1 MLNKYIN
8 LSNLL
13 NRIISM
19 YNYQKIYIYI
29 VFIYLLEFIRYTKYL
44 LYFIIFINCFTINF
58 IYYKI
63 SNNFNDRLIKLLYY
77 SINLNGCGLI
87 KFVQWT
93 NSHYKILSKNN
104 TLLNKLFNNFYE
116 NCNIHHI
123 EYTKKIF
130 REEYL
135 LELDDIFRIDSD
147 GIIKSGSIAQTYKCY
162 LNNNK
167 YIKTINKNNIIN
179 KNNTIDKDYVFAVK
193 IVHPELKYQIFWI
206 KSIVNVYCLLTSNI
220 KFLNN
225 YKIPFDNV
233 NYFNN
238 LKKQFSMINEYN
250 NLIYYYNHYKD
261 NDYIVIPEP
270 LFASENILIMK
281 YEEGLCIDNTED
293 SLYVKNK
300 IFVLLNCFIK
310 TNYFDCDIIHNDMH
324 NGNWKYRKYKDFY
337 QLIIYDFG
345 YCSKNIANNNSRL
358 FIYSMDNDLYDN
370 ILSITYM
377 YIKNSNITK
386 EEFISK
392 GVQFLNDN
400 RSTSIVGSPDR
411 YSSNIQYILLY
422 IIKYNYSMNNFI
434 IETMINFILLKQ
446 HFDIFITIDKHKNKS
461 NQIYTNMSSNMYS
474 NINSSPADAMLYKI
488 ICKKYNIFSNIVDY
502 YNEYYIDNKLFKMKH
517 IENNYL
523 ENLNNNSNN
532 SISI

>member
-1 MLNKYIN
+1 MFNKYIN

-19 YNYQKIYIYI
+19 YNYLKNYIYI

-44 LYFIIFINCFTINF
+44 LYFIIFINCFTTNF
-58 IYYKI
+58 IVYKI

-93 NSHYKILSKNN
+93 NSQYKILYKNN

-116 NCNIHHI
+116 NCNIHNI

-135 LELDDIFRIDSD
+135 LEFDEVFRIDSD
-147 GIIKSGSIAQTYKCY
+147 EIIKSGSIAQIYKCY

-167 YIKTINKNNIIN
+167 YIKTINKNNIID
-179 KNNTIDKDYVFAVK
+179 KNNTIDKNYVLAIK

-206 KSIVNVYCLLTSNI
+206 KTIVNVYSLLTSNI

-225 YKIPFDNV
+225 YKIPFDSE

-250 NLIYYYNHYKD
+250 NLIYYYNYYKD
-261 NDYIVIPEP
+261 NDCIVIPEP

-293 SLYVKNK
+293 SLYVKNI
-300 IFVLLNCFIK
+300 IFLLLNCFIK
-310 TNYFDCDIIHNDMH
+310 TNYFTCDIVHSDMH

-345 YCSKNIANNNSRL
+345 YCSKNIINDNSKL
-358 FIYSMDNDLYDN
+358 LIYSMDNALYDN
-370 ILSITYM
+370 ILSIAYM

-386 EEFISK
+386 EEFIYK
-392 GVQFLNDN
+392 GVQFLKDN
-400 RSTSIVGSPDR
+400 CLITDKSIADR
-411 YSSNIQYILLY
+411 CALYTHYILLY
-422 IIKYNYSMNNFI
+422 IIKYNFNVNNFL
-434 IETMINFILLKQ
+434 IETMINFILLKE
-446 HFDIFITIDKHKNKS
+446 HYDIFITMDKDKNKS
-461 NQIYTNMSSNMYS
+461 NHIYSNMSN
-474 NINSSPADAMLYKI
+474 NINSSPGDAMIYKI
-488 ICKKYNIFSNIVDY
+488 ICNKYNIFSNIVDY
-502 YNEYYIDNKLFKMKH
+502 YNEYYIDNKLFKIKH
-517 IENNYL
+517 IENSYL
-523 ENLNNNSNN
+523 DNLSNNSNN